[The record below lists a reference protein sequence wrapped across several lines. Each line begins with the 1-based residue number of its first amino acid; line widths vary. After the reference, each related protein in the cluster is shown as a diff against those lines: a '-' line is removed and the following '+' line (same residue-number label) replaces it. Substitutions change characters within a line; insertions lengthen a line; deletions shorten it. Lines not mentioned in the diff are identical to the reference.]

1 MTSAELAEIERLA
14 SQATPGPWRYDDGVT
29 DGETGERGK
38 PRFVE
43 VIDKRY
49 GHVLIADPD
58 CDEMLPGTEIDANG
72 RFIAAARSGVPA
84 LFAEVLWLTA
94 LADAAL
100 AVRAARHGLLRAL
113 ERLADHGGDDASLNA
128 ATASAAA
135 VSNEAQRR
143 LDMLLDAYE
152 AQKREAKGGA
162 NAHAT

>member
-1 MTSAELAEIERLA
+1 MTSEELAEIERLA

-29 DGETGERGK
+29 DCETGERSK
-38 PRFVE
+38 TMSVE

-84 LFAEVLWLTA
+84 LFAEVRWLTT
-94 LADAAL
+94 LADVAL
-100 AVRAARHGLLRAL
+100 AVRAARRDLLRAL
-113 ERLADHGGDDASLNA
+113 ERLADHGGDDAFLNA
-128 ATASAAA
+128 ATAAAAA

-143 LDMLLDAYE
+143 LDILLDAYE
-152 AQKREAKGGA
+152 LLKGEAQ
-162 NAHAT
+162 